1 MTPGPLYEG
10 VGLIFGI
17 QANSVACKTAH
28 SMLINQIGRFYGV
41 YVFVVLEGGEKGFE
55 MTNQIERETKSSR
68 FVVKF

>member
-1 MTPGPLYEG
+1 MVIKLVHDPWSTVHEG

-17 QANSVACKTAH
+17 QANSVACKPH

-55 MTNQIERETKSSR
+55 ITN
-68 FVVKF
+68 

>member
-1 MTPGPLYEG
+1 MVIKLVHDPRSTVHEG

-41 YVFVVLEGGEKGFE
+41 YVFVVLEGGVRKDSKS
-55 MTNQIERETKSSR
+55 QTK
-68 FVVKF
+68 